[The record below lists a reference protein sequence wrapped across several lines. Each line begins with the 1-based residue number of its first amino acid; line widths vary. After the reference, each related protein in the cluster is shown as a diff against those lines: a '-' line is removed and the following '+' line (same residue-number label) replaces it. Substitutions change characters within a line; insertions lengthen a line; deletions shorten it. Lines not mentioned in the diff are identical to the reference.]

1 MDARGLRQARRQE
14 IERRALQRT
23 AAGRNT
29 ETLARWRRFRRRV
42 GNWLLGLF
50 APALLRLLAVT
61 WRVQR
66 RGGPGWQLLTSNQP
80 WLVAMWHGR
89 MLVGLPM
96 AMHRGRNIGVL
107 VSPSDDG
114 NLATRALRLFGY
126 VSIRGSLSRGGARAL
141 REMTDTLQAGHQ
153 LVVTPDGPRGPRHSM
168 NVGLHWLARKT
179 GAPILPVG
187 FACDRAW
194 RLRSWDRFTI
204 PKPFAR
210 LVVNYGDPQPIAA
223 AASDGDLEALA
234 AKLRTRLIALERE
247 AFAALGTAPDF
258 EGEELEG
265 GNSEDNEPRAKE
277 NDLGSLD
284 QGDPGRSSTVEP

>member
-1 MDARGLRQARRQE
+1 MDPRGLRQARRE
-14 IERRALQRT
+14 ALARRDAERT

-29 ETLARWRRFRRRV
+29 QALVLWRRCRRRV
-42 GNWLLGLF
+42 GNWLLEWLG
-50 APALLRLLAVT
+50 PAMLRLLAMT

-66 RGGPGWQLLTSNQP
+66 RGDSGWQLLASEQP

-96 AMHRGRNIGVL
+96 RMHRSRKIGVL

-126 VSIRGSLSRGGARAL
+126 VSIRGSLSRQGARAL
-141 REMTDTLQAGHQ
+141 REMTETLQAGRQ

-168 NVGLHWLARKT
+168 NVGMHWLARRT
-179 GAPILPVG
+179 GAPILPVA

-210 LVVNYGDPQPIAA
+210 IVVHYGDPCPIAA
-223 AASDGDLEALA
+223 TASDSELEVLA
-234 AKLRTRLIALERE
+234 AELGRRLVAMERE
-247 AFAALGTAPDF
+247 AFATLGTAPDF
-258 EGEELEG
+258 E
-265 GNSEDNEPRAKE
+265 EPAA
-277 NDLGSLD
+277 
-284 QGDPGRSSTVEP
+284 SS